1 MSRSDTGRDE
11 AGPSRDGIRS
21 EDKYDAEEMDD
32 ISQEEEGDGYAQFM
46 DPDDEESDPEEE
58 EDEEG
63 DGYAQFIDPDDE
75 QSDLEDEEDEEDAL
89 RREIES
95 IPYDKLLKARRA
107 MRNNKSGDDES
118 ETESIQAKRAM
129 VKQQLRELGTK
140 SHAKGKATKQDLGTR
155 ESKSAPT
162 IMSTR
167 RPVSRMRHVVDP
179 IPRTKSRDPRFD
191 SLSAGPVNHDLHTK
205 SYGFLS
211 ELYQNEI
218 KQLREKHGKL
228 KRAEMH
234 HAGPRARSQQALGI
248 RHERNHVEQS
258 LRRAESLQNE
268 RIRRE
273 RERSVK
279 SDFKKENQRR
289 VDAGLR
295 PYFPKKAQFHEAV
308 LRKQFESMSN
318 GTGSSAALRKS
329 MDRKRRKDAQKEK
342 KSLDSALGG
351 GARTDLASHR
361 SGSARPHKRGRRG

>member
-1 MSRSDTGRDE
+1 MTNPFLPSTMSRADIGREE
-11 AGPSRDGIRS
+11 AVPTRGDVVS
-21 EDKYDAEEMDD
+21 EDEYDAEEMED
-32 ISQEEEGDGYAQFM
+32 SSEE
-46 DPDDEESDPEEE
+46 
-58 EDEEG
+58 EEG

-75 QSDLEDEEDEEDAL
+75 ESDSEEEEVDEEDAL

-107 MRNNKSGDDES
+107 MSSSQLGGDVS

-129 VKQQLRELGTK
+129 VKQQLREMGAKSRAKDTTK
-140 SHAKGKATKQDLGTR
+140 KQSLGTR
-155 ESKSAPT
+155 ETKSAPT

-179 IPRTKSRDPRFD
+179 IPRAKSRDPRFD

-234 HAGPRARSQQALGI
+234 HAGPRAKSQQALDI
-248 RHERNHVEQS
+248 RQERDQVEQS

-279 SDFKKENQRR
+279 SEFKKENQRR

-361 SGSARPHKRGRRG
+361 PGGARPHKRGRRG

>member
-1 MSRSDTGRDE
+1 MSRADIGRDE
-11 AGPSRDGIRS
+11 AVPTRGDVVS
-21 EDKYDAEEMDD
+21 EDEYDAEEMED
-32 ISQEEEGDGYAQFM
+32 SSEE
-46 DPDDEESDPEEE
+46 
-58 EDEEG
+58 EEG

-75 QSDLEDEEDEEDAL
+75 ESDSEEEEVDEEDAL

-107 MRNNKSGDDES
+107 MKSSKTGSEAS

-129 VKQQLRELGTK
+129 VKQQLRELGAK
-140 SHAKGKATKQDLGTR
+140 SPAKDAAKKQNLGTR
-155 ESKSAPT
+155 ETKSAPT

-179 IPRTKSRDPRFD
+179 IPRAKSRDPRFD

-218 KQLREKHGKL
+218 KQLRERHGKL

-234 HAGPRARSQQALGI
+234 HAGPRAKSQQALDI
-248 RHERNHVEQS
+248 RHERGQVEQS

-351 GARTDLASHR
+351 GARTDVASHR
-361 SGSARPHKRGRRG
+361 PGSARPHKRGRRG

>member
-1 MSRSDTGRDE
+1 MSRADAGRDE
-11 AGPSRDGIRS
+11 AVPSHDDIVS
-21 EDKYDAEEMDD
+21 EDEYDTEEMDD
-32 ISQEEEGDGYAQFM
+32 SVQE
-46 DPDDEESDPEEE
+46 
-58 EDEEG
+58 EEG

-75 QSDLEDEEDEEDAL
+75 ESGPEEEEVDEEDAL

-107 MRNNKSGDDES
+107 MKHSKSDDDDES
-118 ETESIQAKRAM
+118 ETESIQTRRAM
-129 VKQQLRELGTK
+129 VKQQLRELGTR
-140 SHAKGKATKQDLGTR
+140 SHAKDTAKKQDLGTR
-155 ESKSAPT
+155 ETKSAPT

-179 IPRTKSRDPRFD
+179 IPRAKSRDPRFD

-234 HAGPRARSQQALGI
+234 HAGPRAKSQQALDI
-248 RHERNHVEQS
+248 RHERGQVEQS

-351 GARTDLASHR
+351 GARTDLVSHR